1 LGIPGNN
8 RITSVILRE
17 SFGEEVMK
25 KSSARNNG
33 KLLAALVLVLTASLA
48 SVSCSSKTAAV
59 GPDLAVPVN
68 VAKAVKKTVP
78 IQLSA
83 IGTAEAYSTVSI
95 KGQVN
100 AVLKEVHFKQG
111 DFVKKGDL
119 LFTLDAR
126 PFQASLDQAQAN
138 LARDKAQ
145 ADLTIVQAERYKK
158 LYDQGISAKEQYDQM
173 QANAAAQQ
181 GSVHADEAAVESAK
195 LQLQYCAIYSP
206 VDGRTG
212 ALQVY
217 PGNLVKENDV
227 PILVV
232 INEIAP
238 LYEDFSVPEQYLG
251 VIKKYMAGGRLQIEA
266 TPYGDT
272 AAEVGYLTFVDNT
285 VDNTTGTI
293 KLKGT
298 FANTDH
304 RLWPGQF
311 STVSLRLSEEENAT
325 VVPTQAVQTGQSGD
339 FVFVI
344 KPDQTA
350 ESRPVKVARTLGT
363 ESVIAKGIEPGE
375 TVVTDGQLRLI
386 PGIKVQIKAAAQ
398 GN

>member
-1 LGIPGNN
+1 
-8 RITSVILRE
+8 
-17 SFGEEVMK
+17 MK

-33 KLLAALVLVLTASLA
+33 KLFAALVLVLTAALA
-48 SVSCSSKTAAV
+48 SISCSSKTAAV

-95 KGQVN
+95 KGPVN

-119 LFTLDAR
+119 LFILDAR
-126 PFQASLDQAQAN
+126 PFQASLAQAQAN

-145 ADLTIVQAERYKK
+145 ADLTVVQAERYKK
-158 LYDQGISAKEQYDQM
+158 LYDEGISPKEQYDQM

-195 LQLQYCAIYSP
+195 LQLQYCEIYSP

-227 PILVV
+227 PVLVV
-232 INEIAP
+232 INQISP
-238 LYEDFSVPEQYLG
+238 IFLDFSVPEQYLG
-251 VIKKYMAGGRLQIEA
+251 VVKKYMDRGRLQIEA
-266 TPYGDT
+266 TPYGET
-272 AAEVGYLTFVDNT
+272 VAETGYLTFVDNT
-285 VDNTTGTI
+285 VDNTPGTI

-298 FANTDH
+298 FPNNDH

-311 STVSLRLSEEENAT
+311 STVSLRLAEEEKAT
-325 VVPTQAVQTGQSGD
+325 VVPSQAVQSGASGD
-339 FVFVI
+339 FIFEV
-344 KPDQTA
+344 KRDDA
-350 ESRPVKVARTLGT
+350 GESR
-363 ESVIAKGIEPGE
+363 
-375 TVVTDGQLRLI
+375 
-386 PGIKVQIKAAAQ
+386 
-398 GN
+398 

>member
-1 LGIPGNN
+1 MN
-8 RITSVILRE
+8 
-17 SFGEEVMK
+17 

-33 KLLAALVLVLTASLA
+33 KRFAAFALMLTASLA
-48 SVSCSSKTAAV
+48 SVSCGSKTAAV

-126 PFQASLDQAQAN
+126 PFQASLAQAQAN

-181 GSVHADEAAVESAK
+181 GSVHADEAGVESAK

-227 PILVV
+227 PVLVV
-232 INEIAP
+232 INQIAP

-251 VIKKYMAGGRLQIEA
+251 AIKKYMAGGRLQIEA

-350 ESRPVKVARTLGT
+350 ESRPVKVARTLGG

-386 PGIKVQIKAAAQ
+386 PGIKVQIKAATQ

>member
-1 LGIPGNN
+1 
-8 RITSVILRE
+8 
-17 SFGEEVMK
+17 MK
-25 KSSARNNG
+25 KSSAGNNG
-33 KLLAALVLVLTASLA
+33 KLLATLVLVFATSLA
-48 SVSCSSKTAAV
+48 SVSCGSKTAAV

-126 PFQASLDQAQAN
+126 PFQSALAQSEAN
-138 LARDKAQ
+138 LARDQAQ
-145 ADLTIVQAERYKK
+145 AELNQVQSARYQN
-158 LYDQGISAKEQYDQM
+158 LYDAGVAPKEQYDQM
-173 QANAAAQQ
+173 KATADAQEAL
-181 GSVHADEAAVESAK
+181 VHADQAAVQSSK
-195 LQLQYCAIYSP
+195 LQLQYCTIYSP
-206 VDGRTG
+206 TDGRTG

-232 INEIAP
+232 INQISP
-238 LYEDFSVPEQYLG
+238 IFMDFSVPEQYLG
-251 VIKKYMAGGRLQIEA
+251 VVKKYMSGGRLQIEA
-266 TPYGDT
+266 TPYGET
-272 AAEVGYLTFVDNT
+272 ASEVGYLTFVDNN

-298 FANTDH
+298 FPNDDH

-311 STVSLRLSEEENAT
+311 SV
-325 VVPTQAVQTGQSGD
+325 
-339 FVFVI
+339 
-344 KPDQTA
+344 
-350 ESRPVKVARTLGT
+350 
-363 ESVIAKGIEPGE
+363 
-375 TVVTDGQLRLI
+375 
-386 PGIKVQIKAAAQ
+386 
-398 GN
+398 

>member
-1 LGIPGNN
+1 
-8 RITSVILRE
+8 
-17 SFGEEVMK
+17 MK

-33 KLLAALVLVLTASLA
+33 KPSAAFALMLTVSLA

-126 PFQASLDQAQAN
+126 PFQASLAQAQAN

-227 PILVV
+227 PVLVV
-232 INEIAP
+232 INQIAP

>member
-1 LGIPGNN
+1 MSKL
-8 RITSVILRE
+8 
-17 SFGEEVMK
+17 
-25 KSSARNNG
+25 SSRNNG
-33 KLLAALVLVLTASLA
+33 KLLAALVLVLTAALA
-48 SVSCSSKTAAV
+48 SISCSSKTAAV

-126 PFQASLDQAQAN
+126 PFQASLAQAEAN

-173 QANAAAQQ
+173 EANAAAQQ

-311 STVSLRLSEEENAT
+311 SAVSLRLSEEENAT

-363 ESVIAKGIEPGE
+363 ESVIAKGIDPGE

-386 PGIKVQIKAAAQ
+386 PGIKVQIKAAVQ

>member
-1 LGIPGNN
+1 MSIK
-8 RITSVILRE
+8 RH
-17 SFGEEVMK
+17 GETVSKRAMK
-25 KSSARNNG
+25 KSSAAHTRT
-33 KLLAALVLVLTASLA
+33 LASLVLILTMVLS
-48 SVSCSSKTAAV
+48 SVSCSSKTSAV
-59 GPDLAVPVN
+59 GPDMAVPVT

-78 IQLSA
+78 IELTA

-119 LFTLDAR
+119 LFSLDAR
-126 PFQASLDQAQAN
+126 PFQASLAQAQAN

-145 ADLTIVQAERYKK
+145 ADLTVVQAERYKK
-158 LYDQGISAKEQYDQM
+158 LYDQGISPKEQYDQM

-195 LQLQYCAIYSP
+195 LQLQYCEIYSP

-227 PILVV
+227 PVLVV
-232 INEIAP
+232 INQIAP

-251 VIKKYMAGGRLQIEA
+251 VIKKYMAAGRLRIEA

-272 AAEVGYLTFVDNT
+272 TPETGYLTFVDNT

-298 FANTDH
+298 FENTDH

-311 STVSLRLSEEENAT
+311 STVALRLSEQENAT
-325 VVPTQAVQTGQSGD
+325 VVPTQAVQTGQNGD

-386 PGIKVQIKAAAQ
+386 PGIKVQIKTAPQ
-398 GN
+398 GS

>member
-1 LGIPGNN
+1 ML
-8 RITSVILRE
+8 
-17 SFGEEVMK
+17 
-25 KSSARNNG
+25 
-33 KLLAALVLVLTASLA
+33 
-48 SVSCSSKTAAV
+48 
-59 GPDLAVPVN
+59 
-68 VAKAVKKTVP
+68 
-78 IQLSA
+78 
-83 IGTAEAYSTVSI
+83 
-95 KGQVN
+95 
-100 AVLKEVHFKQG
+100 
-111 DFVKKGDL
+111 
-119 LFTLDAR
+119 
-126 PFQASLDQAQAN
+126 
-138 LARDKAQ
+138 
-145 ADLTIVQAERYKK
+145 
-158 LYDQGISAKEQYDQM
+158 
-173 QANAAAQQ
+173 ANAAAQQ
-181 GSVHADEAAVESAK
+181 GSVHADEAAAESAK

-227 PILVV
+227 PVLVV
-232 INEIAP
+232 INQIAP

-272 AAEVGYLTFVDNT
+272 VPEAGYLSFVDNT

-311 STVSLRLSEEENAT
+311 STVSLRLSEDENAT
-325 VVPTQAVQTGQSGD
+325 VVPTQAVQTGQAGD

-344 KPDQTA
+344 NSDQRA
-350 ESRPVKVARTLGT
+350 ESRPVKVARALGA
-363 ESVIAKGIEPGE
+363 ESVIAKGVEPGE

-386 PGIKVQIKAAAQ
+386 PGIKVQIKTAPQ